1 MKKLRLVIII
11 CIFCNMKLDA
21 SLLKP
26 SIVFNHNDLERKA
39 NEKDAI
45 NEALEKIIPVHNS
58 TVPMQSTTET
68 TQCEPKEQV
77 EPKPRIADEKSS
89 QQDDESNEIYSK
101 ERRPSLVERLIHHK
115 EIKDDKD
122 NGHGGR
128 DPIPCTCGVFLSGQ
142 FKKGSKKQP
151 KGLPVLTQEMDTPFM
166 NNAVGNRQC
175 TNKCLELIIK
185 HLPKSSEIIC
195 ATVDRE
201 HVFKERA
208 YLFIK
213 NHSDKWHGTNLSAGR
228 EFCCKDNIPYK
239 CPVS

>member
-1 MKKLRLVIII
+1 MRKFLFAAAI
-11 CIFCNMKLDA
+11 C
-21 SLLKP
+21 
-26 SIVFNHNDLERKA
+26 
-39 NEKDAI
+39 AI
-45 NEALEKIIPVHNS
+45 CLIPVSAKQDLDSVENK
-58 TVPMQSTTET
+58 TEVFSTTTEKNEEPKRILELPYLPT
-68 TQCEPKEQV
+68 EAITPTPTNTCEPI
-77 EPKPRIADEKSS
+77 PKPRISDIKDKQENED
-89 QQDDESNEIYSK
+89 DDEQSNEIHSR

-115 EIKDDKD
+115 DFKDDRNNDHEGKD
-122 NGHGGR
+122 
-128 DPIPCTCGVFLSGQ
+128 PVPCTCGVFLSGQ

-213 NHSDKWHGTNLSAGR
+213 NHTDKWHGTNLSAGR
-228 EFCCKDNIPYK
+228 EFCCENNIPYK
-239 CPVS
+239 CPLS